1 MIRNF
6 LFSILFFTGIIFISI
21 IFLPSFFLPKQVVL
35 MGGKLMGHWASFC
48 LRFVLSVKISI
59 KGRENIINNEKFFI
73 AASHQSM
80 FETFYLQT
88 IFNSPVF
95 ILKKE
100 LLLIPIFGWYLKKIG
115 SISIKRNKVT
125 KDNLGFFDDISKMM
139 ATSNRPLIIFPQGTR
154 VLQKGASRIYE
165 QLNVACQPVA
175 INSGYVWPKKGKKK
189 SNKTITISILKPIP
203 SGLTKENFIQILE
216 KNIYSELDQNHLDL
230 LLVLVN
236 QYH

>member
-1 MIRNF
+1 MIRKF
-6 LFSILFFTGIIFISI
+6 LFLFFFFLGIISISLLFLPALLMPSKI
-21 IFLPSFFLPKQVVL
+21 VLFGGKIMGFWSGICLRIFLST
-35 MGGKLMGHWASFC
+35 
-48 LRFVLSVKISI
+48 KIII
-59 KGRENIINNEKFFI
+59 KGKENVIYNEKFFI
-73 AASHQSM
+73 ASSHQSM

-154 VLQKGASRIYE
+154 VLPDERPPFKKGASRIYE
-165 QLNVACQPVA
+165 ELNVACQPVA
-175 INSGYVWPKKGKKK
+175 INSGYVWPKKGEKK
-189 SNKTITISILKPIP
+189 SNRTITISILKPIP

-216 KNIYSELDQNHLDL
+216 KNIYSELDLIN
-230 LLVLVN
+230 
-236 QYH
+236 

>member
-21 IFLPSFFLPKQVVL
+21 IFLPSFFLPKKVVL
-35 MGGKLMGHWASFC
+35 IGGKLMGHWASFC
-48 LRFVLSVKISI
+48 LRFILSVKILI

-125 KDNLGFFDDISKMM
+125 KDNLSFFNDISKIVNN
-139 ATSNRPLIIFPQGTR
+139 TDRPLIIFPQGTR
-154 VLQKGASRIYE
+154 VMPQERPTFKKGVSRIYE
-165 QLNVACQPVA
+165 ELKIACQPVA
-175 INSGYVWPKKGKKK
+175 INSGYVWPKKGKKGH
-189 SNKTITISILKPIP
+189 NRNITISILEPI
-203 SGLTKENFIQILE
+203 SAGLSKQEFTEIL
-216 KNIYSELDQNHLDL
+216 KNKIYTELDL
-230 LLVLVN
+230 LN
-236 QYH
+236 